1 MKKLL
6 ALWTVTIVMVS
17 CNTKSA
23 DNTKVLSA
31 SSDSAEYK
39 AFAKWKQAK
48 EDAAKKGNTA
58 IYKEAPG
65 AGSTTSTT
73 DATPKKKGWSKA
85 AKGAV
90 IGGVAGA
97 TAGAI
102 INKRAPAVG
111 AVVGGVIGA
120 GAGYEI
126 GKSKDKKD
134 GRN

>member
-6 ALWTVTIVMVS
+6 VIWTVTMVIVS
-17 CNTKSA
+17 CKSKTA
-23 DNTKVLSA
+23 DNTKVLSS
-31 SSDSAEYK
+31 SSDSTEFK
-39 AFAKWKQAK
+39 EFAKWKKAK
-48 EDAAKKGNTA
+48 EEAVNKQNTV
-58 IYKEAPG
+58 IYKNAPAVG
-65 AGSTTSTT
+65 TSTSAT
-73 DATPKKKGWSKA
+73 NATPKKKGWSKA

-111 AVVGGVIGA
+111 AVVGGVVGA
-120 GAGYEI
+120 GVGYEI
-126 GKSKDKKD
+126 GRSKDKKD